1 VNGVIGLLAAC
12 EPSPD
17 GSQQFRSDE
26 PHGAVVYEAVRLFSA
41 EGELLDIDEQGTWS
55 YTLDERVAR
64 PWLHLDE
71 GVVHDELAWELEHPD
86 GTIEAGYRVTAVT
99 IDGVEGPPLE
109 RTTPAPVLSPSFA
122 DELSSLDAG
131 AEVGLLIRVAGWTRE
146 PLPWVPH
153 RSTLSPEDYEAYLD
167 HKRVSAAAQRQ
178 TLADTAEDLVLAI
191 EQAGGSVDAYLL
203 TGSIAARIPASAVA
217 GLASRSDIEQLRPD
231 RMSEEGAHLFD
242 HVVGDPV
249 PLGDLRVMT
258 GVQTYINAGWD
269 GKTCLDPPFIG
280 CWPGYHLGVI
290 ESVGFKDNAC
300 FQGWSSCSTVRHRT
314 LFDCTGSG
322 CTTTTGFA
330 NLADNH
336 GTHVTSIALG
346 DYSHGQ
352 AAGYESSIAPGHS
365 DWEDEASGFA
375 LRGGFDYY
383 ATGSLESKEVQGYEC
398 ARGLGHAACQ
408 TVDVINY
415 SKGHENGQCNAAS
428 WTDIE
433 GALEDAW
440 DDGVLPVAI
449 THNNQS
455 GTYID
460 ECRVRDPADIPKA
473 LAVGAIE
480 PSASIPYHSWPY
492 VAYSNRGG
500 GASKVYWGP
509 FVGWVTFPNAMSMV
523 DLVASGR
530 PGYVTSIEGTW
541 GTVSADGPVKVPM
554 WPWQQ
559 PEPTQGTSFAAPQ
572 VAGAALLVKQR
583 HFALGHAWIN
593 NPGRLHAAMLS
604 MGDRAT
610 LGSNGATVS
619 SCISGARIRCGAD
632 RYYGMGRLALRRH
645 NRFWM
650 RTRTFTSSTPTT
662 VKEVWSDPL
671 NSNHRLVKC
680 VMQQREDMVGP
691 NKDNIGR
698 IGLRIQII
706 GKDPQGNCS
715 VDGGDVFMTVDDH
728 APDDKHMV
736 ATTDEEVALADRC
749 VQFVFFKH
757 SLSSAGSVP
766 THTYCVAH
774 TNLDYD

>member
-1 VNGVIGLLAAC
+1 VIGLLVAC
-12 EPSPD
+12 ESSYD
-17 GSQQFRSDE
+17 GWEQFRSDE
-26 PHGAVVYEAVRLFSA
+26 PNGEVVYESVRLFSA
-41 EGELLDIDEQGTWS
+41 HGELLDLEEEGTWS
-55 YTLDERVAR
+55 YALAERVAR
-64 PWLHLDE
+64 PWLHVND
-71 GVVHDELAWELEHPD
+71 GVVHDELAWHLEHSD
-86 GTIEAGYRVTAVT
+86 GTSEAGYRVTAVT
-99 IDGVEGPPLE
+99 IDAIEGPPADH
-109 RTTPAPVLSPSFA
+109 TTPAPVLSPGFA
-122 DELSSLDAG
+122 DELSSLDADT
-131 AEVGLLIRVAGWTRE
+131 EVGILVRIAGWTRE

-153 RSTLSPEDYEAYLD
+153 RSTVSAEDYEAFLD
-167 HKRVSAAAQRQ
+167 QKRWAAAAQRQ
-178 TLADTAEDLVLAI
+178 ALADAAETLMLAI
-191 EQAGGSVDAYLL
+191 EQAGGSVHAYLL
-203 TGSIAARIPASAVA
+203 TGSVAARLPAGAVA
-217 GLASRSDIEQLRPD
+217 ALASRADVERIRPD
-231 RMSEEGAHLFD
+231 RLSEAGAHTWE

-249 PLGDLRVMT
+249 PLGDLRSMT

-269 GKTCLDPPFIG
+269 GKECQFKS

-300 FQGWSSCSTVRHRT
+300 YQGWDSCSTARQRT
-314 LFDCTGSG
+314 LFDCTGAG

-330 NLADNH
+330 NQNHH

-352 AAGYESSIAPGHS
+352 AAGYESSIAPNLP

-375 LRGGFDYY
+375 LRGGLDYY
-383 ATGSLESKEVQGYEC
+383 ATGPWESDEVQGYEC

-408 TVDVINY
+408 VVDVINY
-415 SKGHENGQCNAAS
+415 SKGHENGQCDAAS
-428 WTDIE
+428 WNDIE
-433 GALEDAW
+433 GALEEAW

-449 THNNQS
+449 THNNQNL
-455 GTYID
+455 TYTD

-480 PSASIPYHSWPY
+480 PSESSPYHSWPY

-500 GASKVYWGP
+500 GPSKVYLGS
-509 FVGWVTFPNAMSMV
+509 FLGWYTYPYTMSMV

-530 PGYVTSIEGTW
+530 PGYVTSTEGRW
-541 GTVSADGPVKVPM
+541 GGVSVDGSLVEQEGLAPKLA
-554 WPWQQ
+554 
-559 PEPTQGTSFAAPQ
+559 QGTSFAAPQ

-583 HFALGHAWIN
+583 HLDLGHTWIS

-610 LGSNGATVS
+610 LGSGGAIKG
-619 SCISGARIRCGAD
+619 SCISGDRIRCGAD
-632 RYYGMGRLALRRH
+632 RYYGLGRLTVRRH

-662 VKEVWSDPL
+662 IKEVWSTPL
-671 NSNHRLVKC
+671 NSNHQLVKC
-680 VMQQREDMVGP
+680 VMQQREDMVDP
-691 NKDNIGR
+691 DKDNISR
-698 IGLRIQII
+698 IFLRIQII

-715 VDGGDVFMTVDDH
+715 VDGGDVFMTVDDD

-736 ATTDEEVALADRC
+736 ATTDQEVALADRC
-749 VQFVFFKH
+749 VQFVFTKA
-757 SLSSAGSVP
+757 SLNSVGSVA